1 MIDICTI
8 SLTDFDP
15 LCVNEKEVMR
25 YLHTEKM
32 DDGLKDIY
40 TSCVKKVY
48 EVSSPRA
55 VFKRLDISVSEST
68 VDFGF
73 MKVSSKSLAKNLSG
87 CQEAFIF
94 AATLG
99 IGVDR
104 AYERIVRASQANAT
118 VFSAVASSFIESFCD
133 YVNEKLAKDLVTRPR
148 FSVGYGDF
156 LLEHQKDILSFLEA
170 DKRLGLCLTKSYMM
184 VPVKSVTAIIGIRS

>member
-15 LCVNEKEVMR
+15 LCVNEKEVMH

-55 VFKRLDISVSEST
+55 MFKRLDISVSESA

-87 CQEAFIF
+87 CQEAFVF

-104 AYERIVRASQANAT
+104 AYERIVRTSQANAT